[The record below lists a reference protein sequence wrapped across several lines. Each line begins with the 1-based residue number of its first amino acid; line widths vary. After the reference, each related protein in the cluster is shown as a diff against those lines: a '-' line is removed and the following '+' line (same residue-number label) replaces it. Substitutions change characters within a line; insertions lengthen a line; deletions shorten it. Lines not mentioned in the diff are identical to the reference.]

1 MSFFMTT
8 SWLKSLNFIFT
19 PTALT
24 HFYLVFLLT
33 QSFIFCSFERN
44 KPKYKPYEQDTATVH
59 LCVIYML
66 RWTPSGLYLPYLYQ
80 NKFWSY
86 MSEVP
91 HHNNVIF
98 LAKITSECWKMIF
111 SPTDMQV
118 ALTIKFLWGL
128 FLSILIHVNLL
139 FYRYGKFKT
148 VFSTPFL
155 CMLLSSWWAKVC
167 EDKVL
172 ELMEPDL
179 LTQLVTFHHPQRYFT
194 ILQISGNG
202 EGIET

>member
-1 MSFFMTT
+1 MNKTPPLSTCVLSTCSGELFQACTY
-8 SWLKSLNFIFT
+8 LIFT
-19 PTALT
+19 KINSEVVHFSNRTFFFFFFLSENHELWFLRALVI
-24 HFYLVFLLT
+24 FYCLA
-33 QSFIFCSFERN
+33 
-44 KPKYKPYEQDTATVH
+44 P
-59 LCVIYML
+59 
-66 RWTPSGLYLPYLYQ
+66 
-80 NKFWSY
+80 SY

-98 LAKITSECWKMIF
+98 LAKITSECWKRIF